1 MPTVPW
7 STTTVLPPT
16 FRPPPTTSST
26 QPARVTRSPGRSWPA
41 SSAVRRPSR
50 PPTSP
55 HRSRRGSS
63 NISALARSPTPAFAP
78 CCTDRTTDTA
88 IGDGWQ
94 AVVMTTSTDRFRSL
108 HSSGIFVMPNP
119 YDMGSARLLAASG
132 FTALAS
138 TSSGFAATL
147 GRLDMTVNRDELLP
161 HVEALARATEL
172 PLNVDSERCFAEDA
186 AGVTE
191 TVQLLG
197 DAGAA
202 GCSIEDWNPMTNAI
216 DPMET
221 AAERVAA
228 AAAGATRS
236 GLVLT
241 ARCENHLHGVDDL
254 DNTIA
259 RLQAYIAAGAEVVY
273 APGLRDVSRFST
285 LVRAVGVPVNA
296 LILPGGPSVAE
307 LGEARVRRISTGGL
321 LSRISHG
328 AMVAAAERLR
338 DEGVV
343 RIDEPF
349 LSGSLA
355 KQALHD

>member
-1 MPTVPW
+1 
-7 STTTVLPPT
+7 
-16 FRPPPTTSST
+16 
-26 QPARVTRSPGRSWPA
+26 
-41 SSAVRRPSR
+41 
-50 PPTSP
+50 
-55 HRSRRGSS
+55 
-63 NISALARSPTPAFAP
+63 
-78 CCTDRTTDTA
+78 
-88 IGDGWQ
+88 
-94 AVVMTTSTDRFRSL
+94 MTTSTDRFRSL
-108 HSSGIFVMPNP
+108 HSSGIFLMPNP
-119 YDMGSARLLAASG
+119 YDMGSARLLAALG
-132 FTALAS
+132 FPALAS

-147 GRLDMTVNRDELLP
+147 GRLDMTVSREELLP

-172 PLNVDSERCFAEDA
+172 PLNVDSERCFADDL

-216 DPMET
+216 DPVET

-228 AAAGATRS
+228 AAAGTARS

-259 RLQAYIAAGAEVVY
+259 RLQAYVAAGAEVVY
-273 APGLRDVSRFST
+273 APGLRDVGQIST
-285 LVRAVGVPVNA
+285 LVSAVGVPVNV
-296 LILPGGPSVAE
+296 LILPGGPSVSQ
-307 LGEARVRRISTGGL
+307 LGDAGVRRISTGGL
-321 LSRISHG
+321 LSRIANG

-338 DEGVV
+338 DDGVV
-343 RIDEPF
+343 GTDEPF
-349 LSGSLA
+349 LSGSLG